1 LDDVAC
7 DTTPDSGEVVDVVDG
22 RVVEVV
28 EVVDVVDVVEVVVG
42 ALTKT
47 IVSQ

>member
-7 DTTPDSGEVVDVVDG
+7 DTTPDSGEVVDVVEG
-22 RVVEVV
+22 SVV

-42 ALTKT
+42 ALTRT